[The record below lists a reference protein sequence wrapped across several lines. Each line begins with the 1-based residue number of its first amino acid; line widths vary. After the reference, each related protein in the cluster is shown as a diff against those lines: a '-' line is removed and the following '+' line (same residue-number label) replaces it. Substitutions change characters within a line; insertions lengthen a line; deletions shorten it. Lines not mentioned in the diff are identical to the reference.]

1 MSNTGTLTTDLMPPK
16 STAPYRTTYPIPVL
30 QSEKCTAKADETDS
44 KEQCKHHFLQGMT
57 EVVFLWCVSK
67 VCTWGTE
74 VEVTKLIWIVYGKV
88 KFSTPPVLSLWKLG
102 MAQTSITKAMSCS
115 SVSSSKVSKKSVL
128 TVRRG
133 GVEWVMG
140 WGHISGDD
148 HEKDGVAWQ
157 TLHHPPSRRSQSRL
171 HSAQNTCAVTDW
183 CGSRS
188 VYTDH
193 QEREKRVKDK
203 V

>member
-1 MSNTGTLTTDLMPPK
+1 MQGT
-16 STAPYRTTYPIPVL
+16 
-30 QSEKCTAKADETDS
+30 C
-44 KEQCKHHFLQGMT
+44 G
-57 EVVFLWCVSK
+57 VVFVWCLGI
-67 VCTWGTE
+67 VCIWGTA
-74 VEVTKLIWIVYGKV
+74 VDVTDLIWIVL
-88 KFSTPPVLSLWKLG
+88 KFMLSVAPPFLSLLKLG
-102 MAQTSITKAMSCS
+102 MAQTSITKAMNCS
-115 SVSSSKVSKKSVL
+115 SASSSKVSKKSVL